1 MSTNIYINAVGRH
14 VPATCLSN
22 DFFKTK
28 SGLLPDEIVAK
39 CGVIERRITQPH
51 ENTNTMAAEA
61 VKDVIGKID
70 FDISEIDLIIGA
82 TYTPYD
88 TVGSLAHSIQRKF
101 RIHNAKCL
109 NVDSACSSFINA
121 LEIAESFIESKKA
134 NKVLIIASE
143 NNSVFNDY
151 DDPKSGFLW
160 GDGAAAVVV
169 SGKSSDNNEL
179 RLIDIDTKGLA
190 CVGKSIDAVT
200 LRPAR
205 GGLRMPLGKDVF
217 HYACLTMISETEQI
231 MSKNHLP
238 TTELKYF
245 IPHQANKRIIE
256 VVARKLKIQSDKVLL
271 NIENLGNTGCASTPL
286 LLAENWDKFE
296 KNDNI
301 VITVFGG
308 GYSSGTVLL
317 RKN

>member
-1 MSTNIYINAVGRH
+1 MNTDIYINGVGKH
-14 VPATCLSN
+14 VPATCISN
-22 DFFKTK
+22 GFFKTK

-39 CGVIERRITQPH
+39 CGVIERRVTQPH
-51 ENTNTMAAEA
+51 ENTNTMAVEA
-61 VKDVIGKID
+61 VKEVIRKID

-88 TVGSLAHSIQRKF
+88 TVGSLAHSVQRRF
-101 RIHNAKCL
+101 RIFNAKCF

-121 LEIAESFIESKKA
+121 LEIAESFITSKKA
-134 NKVLIIASE
+134 TKALIIASE
-143 NNSVFNDY
+143 NNSVYNDY

-169 SGKSSDNNEL
+169 SGKSSGNSDL
-179 RLIDIDTKGLA
+179 QLIDIDTRGLA

-205 GGLRMPLGKDVF
+205 GGLHMPLGKDVF
-217 HYACLTMISETEQI
+217 HYACLTMIAETEQLLSRNQLSPND
-231 MSKNHLP
+231 M
-238 TTELKYF
+238 KYF
-245 IPHQANKRIIE
+245 LPHQANKRIIE

>member
-1 MSTNIYINAVGRH
+1 MNTNIYINAVGKH

-28 SGLLPDEIVAK
+28 SGLMPDEIVAK

-51 ENTNTMAAEA
+51 ENTNTMAVEA
-61 VKDVIGKID
+61 VKDVIEKID

-88 TVGSLAHSIQRKF
+88 TVGSLAHSIQQKF

-109 NVDSACSSFINA
+109 NVDSACSSFLNA
-121 LEIAESFIESKKA
+121 LEVAEIFITTKKA
-134 NKVLIIASE
+134 NKALIIASE
-143 NNSVFNDY
+143 NNSVYNDY
-151 DDPKSGFLW
+151 EDPKSSFLW
-160 GDGAAAVVV
+160 GDGAAAVIV
-169 SGKSSDNNEL
+169 SSKSSDNTNL
-179 RLIDIDTKGLA
+179 HLIDIDTKGLA

-231 MSKNHLP
+231 MSKNQISLS
-238 TTELKYF
+238 ELTYL

-256 VVARKLKIQSDKVLL
+256 VVSRKLKIQSDKVLS
-271 NIENLGNTGCASTPL
+271 NIEYLGNTGCASTPL
-286 LLAENWDKFE
+286 LLADNWDKFE

-308 GYSSGTVLL
+308 GYSSGTALL
-317 RKN
+317 KKI

>member
-1 MSTNIYINAVGRH
+1 MNTDLYINAVGKH
-14 VPATCLSN
+14 VPATCISN
-22 DFFKTK
+22 EFFKTK

-39 CGVIERRITQPH
+39 CGVIERRVTQPH
-51 ENTNTMAAEA
+51 ENTNTMAVEA
-61 VKDVIGKID
+61 VKDVIRKIN

-88 TVGSLAHSIQRKF
+88 TVGSLAHSVQRRF
-101 RIHNAKCL
+101 RIFNAKCF

-121 LEIAESFIESKKA
+121 LEIAESFITSGKA
-134 NKVLIIASE
+134 TKALIVASE
-143 NNSVFNDY
+143 NNSVYNDY

-169 SGKSSDNNEL
+169 SGNSDGNSDL
-179 RLIDIDTKGLA
+179 HLIDIDTRGLA

-217 HYACLTMISETEQI
+217 HYACLTMIAETEQLLSRNQLSPND
-231 MSKNHLP
+231 M
-238 TTELKYF
+238 KYF
-245 IPHQANKRIIE
+245 LPHQANKRIVE
-256 VVARKLKIQSDKVLL
+256 LVSRKLKVQSDRVLI
-271 NIENLGNTGCASTPL
+271 NIEQLGNTGCASTPL

-308 GYSSGTVLL
+308 GYSSGMALL
-317 RKN
+317 KKI